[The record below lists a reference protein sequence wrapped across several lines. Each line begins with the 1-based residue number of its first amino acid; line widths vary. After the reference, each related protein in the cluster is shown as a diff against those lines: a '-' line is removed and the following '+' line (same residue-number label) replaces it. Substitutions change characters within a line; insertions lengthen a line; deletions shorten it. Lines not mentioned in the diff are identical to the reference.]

1 MLRAIVDFVLLMI
14 VFAAL
19 RAVISAVS
27 KSVGGSAAGPASC
40 PMPPRNVP
48 TGGELKR
55 DPVCGTFVPVIG
67 SPHKNVNGITQYFCS
82 QNCLD
87 RFRPA

>member
-1 MLRAIVDFVLLMI
+1 MLRAIVDFVLMMI
-14 VFAAL
+14 VFAVL
-19 RAVISAVS
+19 RAVIGAFS
-27 KSVGGSAAGPASC
+27 KAAGGSAAGPVHRPA
-40 PMPPRNVP
+40 PPRDVP

-67 SPHKNVNGITQYFCS
+67 SLHKSVNGIPQYFCS
-82 QNCLD
+82 QTCLD